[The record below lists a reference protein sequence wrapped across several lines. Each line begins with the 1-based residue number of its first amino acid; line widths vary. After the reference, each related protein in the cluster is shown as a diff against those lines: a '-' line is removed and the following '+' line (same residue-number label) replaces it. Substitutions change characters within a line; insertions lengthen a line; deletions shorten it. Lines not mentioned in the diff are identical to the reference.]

1 MENIFKQDKYTF
13 KELPSQK
20 GGRTYRVK
28 CVETGEEKDSF
39 ISYTDAA
46 GLLISTYNF
55 ADQIIESNSQNKDY
69 IEKIFHQ
76 LLGKKKSQCSS
87 LVREEIAPS
96 GQIQGVITQIK
107 SDDKLETKLKYQT
120 EYFDIQVLFEN
131 GLMRGATK
139 IEVTRRND

>member
-20 GGRTYRVK
+20 GGRPYRVK

-39 ISYTDAA
+39 ISYADAA
-46 GLLISTYNF
+46 GLLIGTYNF
-55 ADQIIESNSQNKDY
+55 ADEIIKFNSQNKDY

-76 LLGKKKSQCSS
+76 LLGKKKSQCSN

-120 EYFDIQVLFEN
+120 EYFDISVLFEN

-139 IEVTRRND
+139 IIIEKRND